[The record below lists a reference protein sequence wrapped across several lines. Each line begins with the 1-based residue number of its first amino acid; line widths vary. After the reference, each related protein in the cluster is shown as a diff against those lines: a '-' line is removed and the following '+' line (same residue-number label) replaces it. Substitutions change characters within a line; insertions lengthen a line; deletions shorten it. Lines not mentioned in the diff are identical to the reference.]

1 MQIGIN
7 VMSLATPMNQD
18 FESCIHSL
26 KNAGCNYFELM
37 SDWGAFPETIKFYEN
52 LSGEPS
58 GWDFEN
64 SKKELLPFEKAEWM

>member
-1 MQIGIN
+1 
-7 VMSLATPMNQD
+7 MSLATPMNQG

-64 SKKELLPFEKAEWM
+64 SKKELLPFEKADWM